1 MKMLVGQF
9 RREAR
14 RFSVPHHAAITA
26 QQSCSINDDESLVG
40 RDGYE
45 HDRDTE
51 EEVCRVGNLANAKTF
66 PPRHAGA
73 NAKWGFIHPRQ
84 EQKGDG

>member
-1 MKMLVGQF
+1 MLVGQF

-14 RFSVPHHAAITA
+14 RFSVPHHAAIAA
-26 QQSCSINDDESLVG
+26 QQSCSNNDDKRLIGRSGMSRTARWKEVR
-40 RDGYE
+40 RDGNFA
-45 HDRDTE
+45 D
-51 EEVCRVGNLANAKTF
+51 AKTF

-73 NAKWGFIHPRQ
+73 NAKWGFIHRRQ